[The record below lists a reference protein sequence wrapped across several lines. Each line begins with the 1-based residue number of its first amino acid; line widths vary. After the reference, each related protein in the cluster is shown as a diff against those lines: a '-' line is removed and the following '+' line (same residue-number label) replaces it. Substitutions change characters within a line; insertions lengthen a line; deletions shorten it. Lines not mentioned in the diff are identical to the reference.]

1 MEGAALLQLRKLDT
15 LRTLASS
22 IKELKIFVT
31 FFVKFVDFKQ
41 FLNLVLSTLSVFLSY
56 VVDQWIPLRS
66 VFFTLFRPL
75 QGKTITLKYQE
86 KK

>member
-41 FLNLVLSTLSVFLSY
+41 FLNLVLSTLGVFLSY
-56 VVDQWIPLRS
+56 VVDQWITPLS
-66 VFFTLFRPL
+66 FFTLFRPL